1 MKYVVRGWVQ
11 RFSRISSS
19 RGARVFLGT
28 FFIKNCDEEHSL
40 KGEEEEEEEEEEED
54 EMRVGDC
61 PVDEEDEEG
70 KEKLEL
76 ICLCFKSSFLS
87 IFSSHFESVEI
98 LLLLLLLSLLLLLLL
113 LLSLLVLLLLLLL
126 LLLFYTFANEVSNSL
141 ETKS

>member
-19 RGARVFLGT
+19 RGAREFLGT

-40 KGEEEEEEEEEEED
+40 KEEEEEEEEEVEED

-61 PVDEEDEEG
+61 PVDEEDED
-70 KEKLEL
+70 KLEQ
-76 ICLCFKSSFLS
+76 ICFCFKSSFFS

-98 LLLLLLLSLLLLLLL
+98 LLLL
-113 LLSLLVLLLLLLL
+113 
-126 LLLFYTFANEVSNSL
+126 
-141 ETKS
+141 